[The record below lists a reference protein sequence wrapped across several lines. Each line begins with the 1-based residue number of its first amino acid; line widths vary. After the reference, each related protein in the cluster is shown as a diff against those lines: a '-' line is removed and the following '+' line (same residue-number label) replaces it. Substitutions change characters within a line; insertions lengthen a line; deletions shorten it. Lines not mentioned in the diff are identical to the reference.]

1 MNIDI
6 DNLKTV
12 PADLYKLNN
21 VLDNDV
27 FRKTVYEKLVTK
39 VNVIDTS
46 TFLLKSQFNTDKSGL
61 EKKINNTDKKIPDD
75 S

>member
-12 PADLYKLNN
+12 PVDLYKLNN

-46 TFLLKSQFNTDKSGL
+46 TFLLKSQYNTDKSGL